1 MIFYFSDEEY
11 SIIYNVG
18 KQIKPALPPIK
29 LKDVSVSVSEKG
41 QEDNI
46 NEEDANYLENNED
59 TAETLKSN
67 LLDLQLLKIISDG
80 WTSLNLVCKCIE
92 SYV

>member
-29 LKDVSVSVSEKG
+29 LKDVSISEKG
-41 QEDNI
+41 QEDHI
-46 NEEDANYLENNED
+46 NDEKANNLENNGD

-80 WTSLNLVCKCIE
+80 
-92 SYV
+92 